1 MTALEL
7 WTMVRFTLYPIMLVF
22 GLAWSL
28 FHFRTYRQ
36 GRCASDAWAGWLGAA
51 VALNGAAGF
60 GSLLVA
66 SGAGFGPLSSMVF
79 TIGPAVIT
87 ATVASGVVALWWSAW
102 KR

>member
-7 WTMVRFTLYPIMLVF
+7 WTMVRFMLYPVMLAS
-22 GLAWSL
+22 GLGWAM
-28 FHFRTYRQ
+28 FHFRSYRQ
-36 GRCASDAWAGWLGAA
+36 GRCASDARAGWLGAA

-66 SGAGFGPLSSMVF
+66 NVSGFGALSSMVF
-79 TIGPAVIT
+79 TVGPAAIT
-87 ATVASGVVALWWSAW
+87 ATVASGVAALWWSAW